1 MEKRY
6 PAKTEEMPQGESGP
20 NYSMPEDEKQVAPS
34 AYTEPEMFV
43 KQHKILP
50 HLKGHRVYQTG
61 ETTEVPVPAVDE
73 PQQQMPQTSE
83 KAEEMGTAEPLRN
96 LRILLNK
103 VTKANFARISD
114 TILNS
119 FVYNREILEELSVLT
134 WRQKV

>member
-83 KAEEMGTAEPLRN
+83 KAEEIKQGQKMSPC
-96 LRILLNK
+96 K
-103 VTKANFARISD
+103 VD
-114 TILNS
+114 
-119 FVYNREILEELSVLT
+119 VV
-134 WRQKV
+134 

>member
-1 MEKRY
+1 MR
-6 PAKTEEMPQGESGP
+6 PILMP
-20 NYSMPEDEKQVAPS
+20 
-34 AYTEPEMFV
+34 
-43 KQHKILP
+43 
-50 HLKGHRVYQTG
+50 LKS
-61 ETTEVPVPAVDE
+61 ETTVL
-73 PQQQMPQTSE
+73 SE